1 VDLRNPL
8 YRVLMAGAVIASAV
22 LAPAA
27 NAAATPSGKDALGFR
42 LLTLERTTVRWGT
55 DGQSPTTV
63 TYAFADRPIAIRGAH
78 NCKAMA
84 PMDGLLESSG
94 ISQSMLRREARA
106 AFDMWEQAAN
116 IRFHEIADVATAG
129 IVIGVQEH
137 PDGRAFADVMPRP
150 DHPGQIE
157 KALICLNP
165 HQPWK
170 AGFNGN
176 LGVYDLRYTIAHEIG
191 HAIGLDH
198 PGPSGQVMSYGYHEE
213 FRTLQA
219 GDIDGAAAL
228 YGTSVRTKAIS

>member
-1 VDLRNPL
+1 
-8 YRVLMAGAVIASAV
+8 
-22 LAPAA
+22 
-27 NAAATPSGKDALGFR
+27 
-42 LLTLERTTVRWGT
+42 
-55 DGQSPTTV
+55 
-63 TYAFADRPIAIRGAH
+63 
-78 NCKAMA
+78 
-84 PMDGLLESSG
+84 MDGLLESSG

-129 IVIGVQEH
+129 IVIGAQEH

-150 DHPGQIE
+150 DHSGQIE

-170 AGFNGN
+170 AGFDGN
-176 LGVYDLRYTIAHEIG
+176 LAVYDLRYTIAHEIG

-219 GDIDGAAAL
+219 GDIDGAMAL
-228 YGTSVRTKAIS
+228 YGSLRAKEPMMSAAGRALAINPSSSRASAVKPTTLQAIYARTRLLLEAPIRRAAALAEEVLQ